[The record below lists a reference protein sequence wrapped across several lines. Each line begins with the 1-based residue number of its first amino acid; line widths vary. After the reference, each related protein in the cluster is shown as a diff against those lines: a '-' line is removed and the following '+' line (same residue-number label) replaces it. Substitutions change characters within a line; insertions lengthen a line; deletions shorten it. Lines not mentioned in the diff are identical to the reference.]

1 MSHWMN
7 SSYLLS
13 DFESYDPG
21 KIHCLLSYATNNLL
35 AECQCPNVTR
45 RCYHHHIRYVKI
57 IILMVRYIY
66 ALPNRYLRSP
76 DDTLDGNLCSWS
88 SYDGASSSSATF
100 PSRPEARLI
109 PNPLTPSPSISIISS
124 SPRSEQSGK
133 LSTILYQNFANP

>member
-1 MSHWMN
+1 MN

-13 DFESYDPG
+13 DLESYDPG
-21 KIHCLLSYATNNLL
+21 KIHSLLSYATNNLL
-35 AECQCPNVTR
+35 AECQCPNVIR

-57 IILMVRYIY
+57 IILMVCSIS

-76 DDTLDGNLCSWS
+76 DDTLDSNLCSW

-100 PSRPEARLI
+100 HSRPEARLI
-109 PNPLTPSPSISIISS
+109 PNPLSPSPSISIISS
-124 SPRSEQSGK
+124 SPRSEQSGE